1 VSEDGNDRNDVSVPT
16 AVAVLEHIVR
26 SIVDESD
33 AVSIETREGRR
44 RVTLEVHVAPG
55 ELGRVIGK
63 RGRTAASI
71 RTVVRAAAARD
82 GVEVDV
88 DFAD

>member
-1 VSEDGNDRNDVSVPT
+1 MSDEGNGESAPT
-16 AVAVLEHIVR
+16 AVAVLEHVVR
-26 SIVDESD
+26 AIVDEAD

-44 RVTLEVHVAPG
+44 RITLEVHVAPG

>member
-1 VSEDGNDRNDVSVPT
+1 VSDDTNGVSAPT
-16 AVAVLEHIVR
+16 AAAVLEHVVR
-26 SIVDESD
+26 SIVDEADS
-33 AVSIETREGRR
+33 VSIATREGRR
-44 RVTLEVHVAPG
+44 RITLEVHVAPG

>member
-1 VSEDGNDRNDVSVPT
+1 VSDDGNGVSAPT
-16 AVAVLEHIVR
+16 AAAVLEHVVR
-26 SIVDESD
+26 AIVDEAD

-44 RVTLEVHVAPG
+44 RITLEVHVASG